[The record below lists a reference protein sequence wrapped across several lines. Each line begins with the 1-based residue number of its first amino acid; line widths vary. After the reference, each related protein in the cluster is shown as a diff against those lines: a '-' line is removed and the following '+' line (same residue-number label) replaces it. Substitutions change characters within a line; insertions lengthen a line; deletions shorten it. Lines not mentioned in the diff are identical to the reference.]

1 MDTTFNNRQFRK
13 MNTIT
18 HTKSMPD
25 RLEAKYFEF
34 TVQILQKKISLRV
47 IFGPQLVSF
56 LHPNL

>member
-34 TVQILQKKISLRV
+34 TVQILQKKFRFV
-47 IFGPQLVSF
+47 
-56 LHPNL
+56 